1 MFSRI
6 LETAPTSITTI
17 DQKIAELFNSN
28 FGLGDC
34 GGWNWGN
41 LLLCIIAIVLSIVL
55 CGMIGLE
62 REKRGRSAGLRTHLL
77 VGVGS
82 AIVMIISIYGFPA
95 IFSNREGAM
104 TRDVARLA
112 AGVITGVGFLGA
124 GAVIHA
130 NGGIKGLTTAGTIWM
145 AMAIGLS
152 CGSMNFILAISV
164 TAIVMCVLIVFR
176 GLERKIT
183 KGAPTFIVLADEN
196 TPVMTIVLSYAKERN
211 LQVIDVTSQ
220 IVNNGQ
226 KACIETTF
234 KLASL
239 DQTEVNP
246 EVAQKELE
254 TLTKAISVTA
264 LNHK

>member
-1 MFSRI
+1 M
-6 LETAPTSITTI
+6 TTI
-17 DQKIAELFNSN
+17 DQKIAELINKWQP
-28 FGLGDC
+28 
-34 GGWNWGN
+34 GGWPIGN
-41 LLLCIIAIVLSIVL
+41 LLLVLLALVLCVVL
-55 CGMIGLE
+55 CGIVGFE

-82 AIVMIISIYGFPA
+82 CVIMIISIYGFPA
-95 IFSNREGAM
+95 MFQDH
-104 TRDVARLA
+104 RDVARLA